1 MPANKFVLTGHNI
14 EVDYTIG
21 ITPGLPALIYKNGPD
36 VKTFQTSEITTNE
49 TALGSIV
56 SVSLVRTVDTGGE
69 VFGFFLPQLTVPAGQ
84 TENFTTAGV
93 YERFSGPDS
102 IPARPPLWVAIELRG
117 SAQTVVVPL
126 VQSATS

>member
-1 MPANKFVLTGHNI
+1 MPANKFVLKGHNI

-21 ITPGLPALIYKNGPD
+21 ITPGLTGLTYKNGPD
-36 VKTFQTSEITTNE
+36 VKTFQASEITTNE

-69 VFGFFLPQLTVPAGQ
+69 EFGFFLPQLTVPAGQ

-93 YERFSGPDS
+93 YERFSGPNS
-102 IPARPPLWVAIELRG
+102 VPSRPPSWTAIELHG
-117 SAQTVVVPL
+117 SAQTVMVPL
-126 VQSATS
+126 VQSATT